1 MGYYNHVD
9 QLAFHIK
16 VLKEN
21 LTTLSGD
28 FPKGYVILRII
39 IQGVG
44 QTN

>member
-16 VLKEN
+16 VFEEI
-21 LTTLSGD
+21 LTTCFGD

-39 IQGVG
+39 MQGVG